1 MTLEKLL
8 GLSRHSRESGNL
20 GPQGLQQLPWTP
32 AFRGG
37 DEYARDFQSNGKSEE
52 REICRGK
59 NAIRSRTRRA
69 SPTTKSAGPR
79 VPAAASASPSIGA
92 LQSGR
97 KAFAPPT

>member
-37 DEYARDFQSNGKSEE
+37 DEYAREFQSNGKSEE
-52 REICRGK
+52 PQSMPWKERYTISNEKSLADDEIRWPQD
-59 NAIRSRTRRA
+59 A
-69 SPTTKSAGPR
+69 
-79 VPAAASASPSIGA
+79 AAASASLSI
-92 LQSGR
+92 
-97 KAFAPPT
+97 